1 MGSSKRTEIPEI
13 FLLLPSALGDVLIT
27 LGAKISGTK
36 LKVRVLERVLLPPVS
51 VART

>member
-13 FLLLPSALGDVLIT
+13 FLRLPSALGDVLVT
-27 LGAKISGTK
+27 LGAKVSGTK
-36 LKVRVLERVLLPPVS
+36 LKVRLFEIVLLPPVS